1 MGRPGSAPFLRCA
14 SGRPGNHRALGARST
29 GEPWVVERR
38 VVPRDPQR
46 MLRNGAAIARTR
58 NVFEG
63 LVPGVVRGRRNGPGR
78 DGTSVSPY
86 GNRIHCTGGA
96 GESVSRVLC
105 AGLRPFG
112 LRPRR
117 RPFLW
122 DGGCPPPP
130 AAYPEVMAV
139 RATPRDPEIPPSL
152 CGLAP
157 GGACR
162 AGRVAAAAVGAYPA
176 VSPLPRP
183 LRAVAV
189 CFLLRFPWPCGRWAL
204 PTTLL
209 CGARTFLEKPLAR
222 FPRSPGLPCKGDGT
236 GTFLTK

>member
-1 MGRPGSAPFLRCA
+1 MGRREESRPPGPPADA
-14 SGRPGNHRALGARST
+14 S
-29 GEPWVVERR
+29 E
-38 VVPRDPQR
+38 
-46 MLRNGAAIARTR
+46 
-58 NVFEG
+58 
-63 LVPGVVRGRRNGPGR
+63 RGRDRAHAQRFRGPRSRGR
-78 DGTSVSPY
+78 SRPAQRARPRRDIRESLWEQDPLY
-86 GNRIHCTGGA
+86 GGCRGVQGERGWGEGGGGGGRGGCA

-162 AGRVAAAAVGAYPA
+162 AGRVAAAAVGSYPA